1 MVDLFRRINFRHF
14 QQDNYPTK
22 EKIEEILQ
30 EAINIAPVD
39 KEFFSWR
46 LEVHGPEY
54 AEQKAELVLDCSTF
68 YTKDDNGV
76 DLTPNTYIPKYGE
89 EQWDDQIRKAYK
101 RRPGSF
107 NCQTQA
113 PYLITVVCH
122 KSIFDDEDPDNY
134 VGYKPE
140 RTHPGMPSYRH
151 CMNMGI
157 FIHSVALAAN
167 NHDVDFAFCCCLQRK
182 RNPIVRSIKKNE
194 GEKFVVFLG
203 LGYFDW
209 SLAGTEGYDDQFVK
223 TDDPDIVRRRTGGV
237 YNIKEHTRTG
247 FKTKKPRPDQIIS
260 WM

>member
-46 LEVHGPEY
+46 LEIYGPEY
-54 AEQKAELVLDCSTF
+54 AEQKKELVLDTPTLYS
-68 YTKDDNGV
+68 KDDNGV
-76 DLTPNTYIPKYGE
+76 DLTPNSYIPKYGQ
-89 EQWDDQIRKAYK
+89 EQWDNQIRKAFE

-107 NCQTQA
+107 NCQTLA
-113 PYLITVVCH
+113 PYLVSVVVH
-122 KSIFDDEDPDNY
+122 KSIFDDSDTNTY

-140 RTHPGMPSYRH
+140 RAHPGMQSYRH
-151 CMNMGI
+151 CINMGI

-167 NHDVDFAFCCCLQRK
+167 NHGVDFAFCCNVHRLV
-182 RNPIVRSIKKNE
+182 NPIFNSLKK
-194 GEKFVVFLG
+194 GEKFIVFLG

-223 TDDPDIVRRRTGGV
+223 TDNPDVVKRRTGGV
-237 YNIKEHTRTG
+237 YNIKEHTRSG
-247 FKTKKPRPDQIIS
+247 FKTKKPKPEQIAS